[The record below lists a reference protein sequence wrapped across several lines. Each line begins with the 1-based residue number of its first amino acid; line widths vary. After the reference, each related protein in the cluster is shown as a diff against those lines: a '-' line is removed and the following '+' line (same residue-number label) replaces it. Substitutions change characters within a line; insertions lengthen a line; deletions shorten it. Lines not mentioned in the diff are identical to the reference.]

1 MAQIQ
6 IPGYTLKR
14 KLGQGG
20 MAAVFLAIQES
31 FGREVALKIM
41 MPAMAREPEFAE
53 RFMREARTMASLS
66 HPHIIVVHD
75 VGQANSLYYYAMAYH
90 TGGDLTARIR
100 GGGLTPHEAL
110 KVTRQIADA
119 LAYAH
124 EQGYVHRDIKPDNVL
139 FRESDDAAIL
149 TDFGIAKSLRNDEH
163 QLTQAGNT
171 VGTPK
176 YMSPEQARGQ
186 HLDGRSDLYS
196 LGVMLFE
203 MLTGQPPFLA
213 EEAVTLAIK
222 HCMDPV
228 PRLPSGLARFQP
240 LIDRLL
246 AKERHQRHANGRELL
261 AELDTLLAPGAAPAS
276 YQARPPLNPAYASGP
291 TVVTPALRP
300 TVPGGTIPP
309 ESVPAAA
316 PRPSLG
322 GIAAGAAPTS
332 PTTRSS
338 PPRKPVQDSFYRSV
352 ETSSGGMFS
361 KRFHCRADFSCEDWD
376 EFKRQLQTL
385 QDELR
390 DWLQRRGRKARTLA
404 LGIQA
409 HPWIH
414 GRVLEAIR
422 RAREENSPLS
432 QVMHQ
437 GEVTLHLYAED
448 EPVGQVHPLSDANGK
463 PVPAATA

>member
-1 MAQIQ
+1 MTQIQ
-6 IPGYTLKR
+6 IPGYALKR

-20 MAAVFLAIQES
+20 MAAVFLGEQES

-41 MPAMAREPEFAE
+41 LPAMAREPEFAE

-75 VGQANSLYYYAMAYH
+75 VGQANGLYYYAMAYH

-100 GGGLTPHEAL
+100 GGGLTPQEAL

-222 HCMDPV
+222 HCVDPV

-246 AKERHQRHANGRELL
+246 AKERTQRHANGRELL
-261 AELDTLLAPGAAPAS
+261 ADLDALLAPGGMPGQSQARAPHPAPANGS
-276 YQARPPLNPAYASGP
+276 DP
-291 TVVTPALRP
+291 TVVAPALRP
-300 TVPGGTIPP
+300 TLANAAIP
-309 ESVPAAA
+309 SARPAAS
-316 PRPSLG
+316 P
-322 GIAAGAAPTS
+322 AGAAPQAALRPPPSGT
-332 PTTRSS
+332 
-338 PPRKPVQDSFYRSV
+338 PPRQPVQDGFYRSE

-361 KRFHCRADFSCEDWD
+361 KRFHCRADFSCEDWE
-376 EFKRQLQTL
+376 EFKRRMQTL
-385 QDELR
+385 QDELG
-390 DWLQRRGRKARTLA
+390 DWLERRGRKARTLA

-414 GRVLEAIR
+414 GRVLEAVR
-422 RAREENSPLS
+422 RAREENSPLGR
-432 QVMHQ
+432 VMHQ
-437 GEVTLHLYAED
+437 GEVTLHLYADD
-448 EPVGQVHPLSDANGK
+448 EPVGQLHQLSDANGK
-463 PVPAATA
+463 PVPAAQA

>member
-1 MAQIQ
+1 MTSIQ

-14 KLGQGG
+14 RLGQGG
-20 MAAVFLAIQES
+20 MAAVFLAVQES

-41 MPAMAREPEFAE
+41 LPAMAREPEFAE
-53 RFMREARTMASLS
+53 RFLREARTMASLS

-75 VGQANSLYYYAMAYH
+75 VGQANGLFYYAMACH
-90 TGGDLTARIR
+90 NGGDLTARIR
-100 GGGLTPHEAL
+100 GGGLTPQEAL
-110 KVTRQIADA
+110 RVTRQIADA

-186 HLDGRSDLYS
+186 HMDGRSDLYS

-228 PRLPSGLARFQP
+228 PRLPAGLARFQP
-240 LIDRLL
+240 LVDRLL
-246 AKERHQRHANGRELL
+246 AKDRAQRPANGRELV
-261 AELDTLLAPGAAPAS
+261 AELDALLVPGTAVS
-276 YQARPPLNPAYASGP
+276 R
-291 TVVTPALRP
+291 PALRP
-300 TVPGGTIPP
+300 DGPP
-309 ESVPAAA
+309 
-316 PRPSLG
+316 
-322 GIAAGAAPTS
+322 GAASDPTMVVPVVRMPAPSAASAARFPSAARADAGSAPASPASPAS
-332 PTTRSS
+332 PTAAR
-338 PPRKPVQDSFYRSV
+338 PPRERFYRSV
-352 ETSSGGMFS
+352 ETSSGSLFS
-361 KRFHCRADFSCEDWD
+361 KRFACRAEFSCEDWD
-376 EFKRQLQTL
+376 EFKTQMQTL

-390 DWLQRRGRKARTLA
+390 DWLERRGRKAKTLV

-414 GRVLEAIR
+414 GRVLEALR
-422 RAREENSPLS
+422 RTQEENSPLG
-432 QVMHQ
+432 QVLQ
-437 GEVTLHLYAED
+437 QAEVTLHLYAED
-448 EPVGQVHPLSDANGK
+448 EPVGQHLPLSGADGK
-463 PVPAATA
+463 PLPAATA

>member
-20 MAAVFLAIQES
+20 MAAVFLAVQES

-41 MPAMAREPEFAE
+41 LPAMAKEPEFAE

-75 VGQANSLYYYAMAYH
+75 VGQADHLYYYAMAYH

-100 GGGLTPHEAL
+100 GGGLTPQEAL
-110 KVTRQIADA
+110 KVTRQMAEA

-240 LIDRLL
+240 MIDRLL
-246 AKERHQRHANGRELL
+246 AKDRQQRHADGRELV
-261 AELDTLLAPGAAPAS
+261 AEIDTLLAPGAAAAGFTARAPAG
-276 YQARPPLNPAYASGP
+276 PALASDP
-291 TVVTPALRP
+291 TVVAPALRP
-300 TVPGGTIPP
+300 TL
-309 ESVPAAA
+309 PAAA
-316 PRPSLG
+316 CALEAPESG
-322 GIAAGAAPTS
+322 AVAGRQRTPATSAPV
-332 PTTRSS
+332 
-338 PPRKPVQDSFYRSV
+338 RKPIQASFYRSV
-352 ETSSGGMFS
+352 ETSSGGLFN
-361 KRFHCRADFSCEDWD
+361 KRFHCRADFSCEDWE
-376 EFKRQLQTL
+376 EFKRQMQTL
-385 QDELR
+385 QEELE
-390 DWLQRRGRKARTLA
+390 DWLERRGRKARTLA

-422 RAREENSPLS
+422 RTREENSPLAR
-432 QVMHQ
+432 VMHQ

-448 EPVGQVHPLSDANGK
+448 EPVGQVHPLSDASGK
-463 PVPAATA
+463 PVPAATS